1 MNTLLE
7 ELHDGLKQS
16 NPSQQLRSRTNDI
29 LEGMYR
35 AAQWQILELLP
46 GSSTREQF
54 ETDHRNRTTQR
65 FMFAVDNFQNG
76 GAGLNGNLGAEA
88 VIAVF

>member
-16 NPSQQLRSRTNDI
+16 NPTQKLQNRMDDI

-46 GSSTREQF
+46 GSSTRNNSRRIIAIAP
-54 ETDHRNRTTQR
+54 RNAPRLPWINT
-65 FMFAVDNFQNG
+65 QNG
-76 GAGLNGNLGAEA
+76 ARA
-88 VIAVF
+88 